1 MRLRTLIVFLVLLLP
16 SAIFVWRNPD
26 MPGFGKLHDDGLFF
40 VSAKSLA
47 TAIPAIQATPR
58 W

>member
-1 MRLRTLIVFLVLLLP
+1 MAR
-16 SAIFVWRNPD
+16 
-26 MPGFGKLHDDGLFF
+26 FGKLHDDGLFF